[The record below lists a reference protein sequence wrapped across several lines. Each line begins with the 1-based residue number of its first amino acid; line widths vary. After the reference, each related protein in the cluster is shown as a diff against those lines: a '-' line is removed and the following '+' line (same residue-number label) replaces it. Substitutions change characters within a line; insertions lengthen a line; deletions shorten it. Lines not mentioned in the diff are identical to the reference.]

1 MARVSPLPMDAL
13 IPETA
18 TIEVDVIIPVH
29 NAHATLEATLQSA
42 LAQVALPPDTTD
54 RPATTD
60 TRHQPL
66 PRVKV
71 FVCCYD
77 DGSDDA
83 SWHILTRMFVKH
95 NNNNNNKN
103 NTEEGRD
110 VYFPTTMVLGRSADG
125 VSRGAGYARNR
136 AVALRPT
143 VPSCSSERYLCLLD
157 SDDRMQPTRI
167 VEQLTYLRGL
177 PAQARHC
184 TLLGCRVVRDPPD
197 ATWHYTQ
204 WANSLSNERLR
215 LEQFREV
222 TLLQPTW
229 MMARAWF
236 VALGGYL
243 EAPSSSS
250 SVPFCLEDYIQAQNE
265 PHKATTT
272 TPPRLFQLIHPTY
285 DTAETL
291 RLAEDT
297 RFFYKHIDAGGALS
311 LLPTIEPL
319 LIYRHREGQSQS
331 AQTPRRLLLHLRLAA
346 FSHLVLQKS
355 PHWSKKG
362 QQFCI
367 WGAGRDGKDFIKA
380 LPPEVRARIACIV
393 DVDPKKI
400 NIGYYYHKVLGFRIP
415 VVHFSL
421 LARDPAI
428 RARLGAA
435 FEEGRDVHEPGYGR
449 IHKGR
454 DAARQQGA
462 LVGTARETET
472 TTANA
477 MAIGRDM
484 EGTPVET
491 EIATPVATPHKTSDT
506 TGETPLETPDKPPL
520 ETPVETTTTDA
531 TSTTTTTTVAT
542 DVGVARPTKRRKLV
556 SRVQELNK
564 AMLPSL
570 PVVVCVS
577 MYRTGGAL
585 EHNVQQIGRTE
596 GVDLWHFS

>member
-1 MARVSPLPMDAL
+1 MTRISPLPMDAL
-13 IPETA
+13 FPATA

-29 NAHATLEATLQSA
+29 NAAATLEATLQSA

-54 RPATTD
+54 RAAATD
-60 TRHQPL
+60 TRNQPH
-66 PRVKV
+66 VKV

-83 SWHILTRMFVKH
+83 SWHILTRMFVEH
-95 NNNNNNKN
+95 NNKN
-103 NTEEGRD
+103 NHAED
-110 VYFPTTMVLGRSADG
+110 VYFPTTMVIGRSAEG

-143 VPSCSSERYLCLLD
+143 VPSCRSERYLCLLD

-167 VEQLTYLRGL
+167 VEQLTFLRRL
-177 PAQARHC
+177 PARQRDR

-204 WANSLSNERLR
+204 WANSLSNERLW

-243 EAPSSSS
+243 EAPPSSS

-272 TPPRLFQLIHPTY
+272 PPRLFQLIHPTY
-285 DTAETL
+285 DSAETL

-346 FSHLVLQKS
+346 FSHLVLHKS

-449 IHKGR
+449 IHKGK
-454 DAARQQGA
+454 DAARQQGP
-462 LVGTARETET
+462 LVGTEREIET

-477 MAIGRDM
+477 MTIGRDM
-484 EGTPVET
+484 EGT
-491 EIATPVATPHKTSDT
+491 AVATPHKTSET
-506 TGETPLETPDKPPL
+506 TGETPLETVID
-520 ETPVETTTTDA
+520 TTTNA
-531 TSTTTTTTVAT
+531 TSTRTTVDPAT
-542 DVGVARPTKRRKLV
+542 DVVVARPTKRRKLV
-556 SRVQELNK
+556 SRVAELDK

-585 EHNVQQIGRTE
+585 EHNVYQIGRTE